1 MNRIRVLLATLP
13 PLVSGLLTHL
23 IQGQTD
29 MEVVDAVSEPVQLL
43 LAVKDTR
50 AQVVIVPLP
59 GSGEIPGICSHLL
72 AEFPDL
78 LILALSLSGDSGFI
92 YTAERVVEAPVNN
105 ILKAIRLAERSST
118 FPSRD

>member
-29 MEVVDAVSEPVQLL
+29 MEVVDAVSQPVQLL

-78 LILALSLSGDSGFI
+78 LILALSITGEAGFI

-105 ILKAIRLAERSST
+105 ILKSIRLAGKREDLY
-118 FPSRD
+118 P